1 MTSPSSLPANITRT
15 DSHLADG
22 REIHYYDTS
31 GIERI
36 AVDRRPA
43 EEQAPVGEL
52 RYNALLNDWVAVA
65 AHRQTRTF
73 MPPKELCPLC
83 PTATD
88 ATTLLTEIPE
98 ADYEVVVFDNRFP
111 SLTKP
116 TGDFR
121 LPQTSALQ
129 SAEIEAAGKCE
140 VVCFSS
146 NHTGAFK
153 DLAPHQVRVV
163 LEAWRD
169 RTAALAQLPYVQH
182 VFPFENRGVEIGVT
196 LPHPHGQIYGYSYLP
211 IVTQQMLHAA
221 QDYFEANGRVMLDD
235 IIAREIADDVRVV
248 ARNDE
253 WIAYV
258 PYAARY
264 PYEIH
269 VAPLRSVPVLTE
281 LDDAACAAFADVY
294 LEVLHRLDG
303 VFEVEMPYIAAWHQA
318 PLHTGHDVQRLHLQV
333 TSIRRS
339 PDKIKY
345 LAGSESAMG
354 AFISDVTPEQAAAQ
368 LRGVTLS

>member
-1 MTSPSSLPANITRT
+1 MTTTSTLPAGITRA

-31 GIERI
+31 GVVRN

-43 EEQAPVGEL
+43 EEQSPIGEL
-52 RYNALLNDWVAVA
+52 RHNALLNDWVAVA

-83 PTATD
+83 PTAAD
-88 ATTLLTEIPE
+88 ADTLLTEIPE
-98 ADYEVVVFDNRFP
+98 SDYEVVVFDNRFP
-111 SLTKP
+111 SLTHP
-116 TGDFR
+116 SSDFQ
-121 LPQTSALQ
+121 LPHMHGLQ
-129 SAEIEAAGKCE
+129 SQHIEAAGKCE

-146 NHTGAFK
+146 NHTGSFK
-153 DLAPHQVRVV
+153 ELNESQVRVV

-169 RTAALAQLPYVQH
+169 RTAAMATHEHIQH

-211 IVTQQMLHAA
+211 IVTQQMLNAA
-221 QDYFEANGRVMLDD
+221 RAYFAANGSVLLDD
-235 IIAREIADDVRVV
+235 IVAREIAAEIRIV
-248 ARNDE
+248 ARNSE

-258 PYAARY
+258 PFAARY

-269 VAPLRSVPVLTE
+269 IAPLRSVALMTE
-281 LDDAACAAFADVY
+281 LDEAASKAFASVY
-294 LEVLHRLDG
+294 LEVLRRLDAVFG
-303 VFEVEMPYIAAWHQA
+303 VDMPYIAAWHQS
-318 PLHTGHDVQRLHLQV
+318 PLREGHDVMRLHLQV

-368 LRGVTLS
+368 LREVVLP